1 MSSANDKEKV
11 IYSNHQHLVMMNE
24 VFNEDRFVDEA
35 ELLDEGIRYC
45 LHMAKHDFD
54 HLANKPTISKFQGF
68 EPTQTDLD
76 SVIMTAWLRPVLS
89 LLGLTEIDIENV
101 HGQMIT
107 QSDLGSTKTDLQ
119 SV

>member
-1 MSSANDKEKV
+1 M
-11 IYSNHQHLVMMNE
+11 YSNHQHSRMMDE
-24 VFNEDRFVDEA
+24 AYNEDRFVDEA
-35 ELLDEGIRYC
+35 ELLDEGIQAVNR
-45 LHMAKHDFD
+45 MAKHDFD

-107 QSDLGSTKTDLQ
+107 QRDLGSTKTDLQ
-119 SV
+119 NV